1 MADEIVLVEDLDADR
16 VLVETALNAV
26 GLGERVKCFNKG
38 GEVIDYFESQ
48 DDQQREAPLIMV
60 LDLILPQVNGWEI
73 LEWLERHIGFAQM
86 LRVVMSK
93 LDDVTTIQRA
103 YTLGAHAV
111 LSKAAVKE
119 DPKTLTRIFHG
130 YWMFAQR
137 IRC

>member
-1 MADEIVLVEDLDADR
+1 MGDEVVLVEDMDADR
-16 VLVETALNAV
+16 VLVEKALNAV
-26 GLGERVKCFNKG
+26 GLGQRMRCFNSG
-38 GEVIDYFESQ
+38 GEAIDYFESR
-48 DDQQREAPLIMV
+48 DSEEHEAPLILI
-60 LDLILPQVNGWEI
+60 LDLLLPQVNGWEI

-93 LDDVTTIQRA
+93 LDDIDTVQRA

-111 LSKAAVKE
+111 LSKAAIQE
-119 DPKTLTRIFHG
+119 DPNTLTRIFHG